1 MAVYVYAVTRREHP
15 CRLDGLT
22 GVGPGDPPVR
32 VVESGELRAVV
43 SDVGEEEIR
52 PRRRD
57 LIAHQAVLDR
67 LLADGTPL
75 PLQFG
80 YVAPDDGAVRQV
92 LDERADTYLDALA
105 GVQGCAEYNVKAE
118 QEEGALLRGILAD
131 SPRASGL
138 NEEILAGDTDPRLPL
153 ELGRLVAGEV
163 ERRRS
168 HASAELIRALAPTA
182 RAYVVHPPTG
192 EDFLNLSLL
201 VPRDG
206 ERSFLDAHTEL
217 ARDTDSGVRTRVAGP
232 LPPYSFV
239 P

>member
-15 CRLDGLT
+15 CHLDGLT
-22 GVGPGDPPVR
+22 GVGSDAPPVR
-32 VVESGELRAVV
+32 TLESGELRAVV
-43 SDVGEEEIR
+43 SDVAEEVR

-57 LIAHQAVLDR
+57 VIAHQAVLDR
-67 LLADGTPL
+67 LMADGTPL

-80 YVAPDDGAVRQV
+80 YTAPGDESVRQV
-92 LDERADTYLDALA
+92 LEERAGSYLDALA
-105 GVQGCAEYNVKAE
+105 GVQGCAEYNVKAG
-118 QEEGALLRGILAD
+118 QEESALLRDILD
-131 SPRASGL
+131 GSPRASSL
-138 NEEILAGDTDPRLPL
+138 NEEILGGDTDPRLPL
-153 ELGRLVAGEV
+153 ELGQLVSAEV
-163 ERRRS
+163 ELRRS
-168 HASAELIRALAPTA
+168 DASAELIRALAPLA

-206 ERSFLDAHTEL
+206 ERPFLDAQAGL
-217 ARDTDSGVRTRVAGP
+217 GLDAGPAVRTRLAGP